1 MSTHYSLAA
10 IQTFTV
16 VAQELSFSR
25 AASLL
30 NITPSAVSHQIKLLE
45 QQLDV
50 SLFHRKSH
58 GVTLTVA
65 GENLQKFATMGIQN
79 IQHGV
84 HQSQFASQRTRLVIA
99 AIPSFCQR
107 FLIPKLSHFQ
117 AQYPDIEIEVIALDK
132 IVDFNTTQCD
142 AHIHFGSGDYAN
154 LHSEWLAKES
164 VYPVCHPALLS
175 HQHIKNQKASHA
187 LLHNH
192 TLLGYRAGIEDA
204 PGGVS
209 WPAWFSQFNIERAS
223 NQNQQWFSQVSLA
236 LTAAEHQQGIV
247 LGWHHLLGTAM
258 TDGKL
263 VRIGNAQL
271 DTQFQYYLVAPP
283 AHWHKPELKAFHQW
297 LKQQF
302 AH

>member
-16 VAQELSFSR
+16 VAKEQSFSR

-45 QQLDV
+45 QQLNV

-58 GVTLTVA
+58 GVGLTAA
-65 GENLQKFATMGIQN
+65 GENLQKFASLGIQN

-99 AIPSFCQR
+99 AIPSFCER
-107 FLIPKLSHFQ
+107 FLIPKLSQFYAHH
-117 AQYPDIEIEVIALDK
+117 PDIEIEIMAQDN
-132 IVDFNTTQCD
+132 IVDFNSSHCD
-142 AHIHFGSGDYAN
+142 AHIHFGSGDYVN
-154 LHSEWLAKES
+154 LHSEWLAKEL
-164 VYPVCHPALLS
+164 VYPVCHPDLTSVSTNDA
-175 HQHIKNQKASHA
+175 HEINET
-187 LLHNH
+187 LLHHH

-209 WPAWFSQFNIERAS
+209 WPDWFGQFNLDRAANQSQLWFSH
-223 NQNQQWFSQVSLA
+223 VSLA

-247 LGWHHLLGTAM
+247 LGWHHLLGDAITQ
-258 TDGKL
+258 GRL
-263 VRIGNAQL
+263 IRIGKRHIE
-271 DTQFQYYLVAPP
+271 TRFQYYLVAPA
-283 AHWHKPELKAFHQW
+283 AHWQKPELAIFHQW

-302 AH
+302 VD